1 MTEIRKITLAEA
13 DTMIDT
19 AIAKGHELELGKL
32 SVVVLDDGGHPIA
45 MKRDDGS
52 EFLRPKIATAKA
64 WGALGMGLASRALFA
79 RAQKLPVFMGALS
92 QMSDGG
98 LVALPGGVLIRN
110 DDGSVM
116 GAIGVSGDISDT
128 DEVCAVAG
136 VQAAGLQADIG
147 DNPDWLRP

>member
-1 MTEIRKITLAEA
+1 MMGTRKITLAEA
-13 DTMIDT
+13 DTMIDV

-52 EFLRPKIATAKA
+52 EFLRPKIAQAKA
-64 WGALGMGLASRALFA
+64 WGALGMGLASRVLFA
-79 RAQKLPVFMGALS
+79 RAQKLPVFMGVLS
-92 QMSDGG
+92 QLSDGG
-98 LVALPGGVLIRN
+98 LVALPGGVLIR
-110 DDGSVM
+110 DSDGSVM
-116 GAIGVSGDISDT
+116 GAIGVSGDLSDT

-136 VQAAGLQADIG
+136 VKQAGLQADIG